1 MAGRMTSDPK
11 QMTYKQQ
18 ERVAIIMESC
28 GYTEEQ
34 AIAAMRRQEAE
45 MAGERSE

>member
-1 MAGRMTSDPK
+1 MISSDLKLMA
-11 QMTYKQQ
+11 YEQQ

-45 MAGERSE
+45 MESA